1 MTNLGNENLCADE
14 ESVKRRAYAIKERM
28 KELGHKVPL
37 THAYE
42 IVATTLGYRNW
53 PTMKAALSSST
64 AAPPSADIPNP
75 DRYLATVGQSEFR
88 LADGTAISYHSL
100 LSSRSGAVELVYAPP
115 GKGKSFLLNAMNVA
129 TVNDSVGLDVW
140 DELPEIGI
148 VDIGRSSK
156 ALVDLVRARLPP
168 RLAAKASYHRL
179 RMKVSDAIN
188 PFDTPLGL
196 RRPTQSHLGFLV
208 NFVLTTLHSADS
220 DSLNTS
226 SLESY
231 EPYRASVRSAIV
243 DLYEKHGDD
252 GSTPKLFAFGV
263 VSEVDREINRLDL
276 DIKLGETTWW
286 SVVDRLFDARS
297 YAHAKMAHRHA
308 VPLLADLIP
317 VLSSSHALL
326 SSCIKRCL
334 SELPILTVPTMIE
347 KGESLITVVDIDEVS
362 PKGGHHADTQTGL
375 MYMLARHFLFSE
387 TLSARAEQVFGRY
400 AALHA
405 GRIARAGRRTK
416 VVVFDELHR
425 VTSMSPILD
434 QVASDV
440 VHAGDLGV
448 RIRLASQLLSS
459 FDQAVVKAATNIF
472 VGGIYRRD
480 TVGEH
485 FGLSASAIEAI
496 TDMPSL
502 SRNGMC
508 FLAVNREN
516 GTREQLVR
524 HVQASDGIWAF
535 ATAWADVGLRER
547 LQELVGLAPALRTL
561 AKVYPSGSASWD
573 IEDRER
579 KFRAEMNP
587 PPSNF
592 AHFGDDVIEQLASE
606 LAALS
611 ASASGD

>member
-1 MTNLGNENLCADE
+1 MTNLGNETLCADE
-14 ESVKRRAYAIKERM
+14 ESVKRRAYAVKERM

-42 IVATTLGYRNW
+42 IVATTCGYRNW

-64 AAPPSADIPNP
+64 APSPSA
-75 DRYLATVGQSEFR
+75 DRYLAGVGQSTFL
-88 LADGTAISYHSL
+88 LADGTPIPYRSL
-100 LSSRSGAVELVYAPP
+100 LSSKPGAVELVYAPP

-129 TVNDSVGLDVW
+129 TVNDCVGADVW

-148 VDIGRSSK
+148 VDIGPSSK

-168 RLAAKASYHRL
+168 KLAAKASYHRL

-196 RRPTQSHLGFLV
+196 RKPTQSHLGFLV
-208 NFVLTTLHSADS
+208 NFVLITLHGAGSISMKPRSVWSYDS
-220 DSLNTS
+220 FRT
-226 SLESY
+226 E
-231 EPYRASVRSAIV
+231 VRSAIV
-243 DLYEKHGDD
+243 DLYEKHADD
-252 GSTPKLFAFGV
+252 GDSPKLFAFGV
-263 VSEVDREINRLDL
+263 LNEVDREIDRRGIN
-276 DIKLGETTWW
+276 IELGKTTWW
-286 SVVDRLFDARS
+286 SVVDRLFEAGR
-297 YAHAKMAHRHA
+297 YAHAKMAHRLA

-317 VLSSSHALL
+317 VLSSRHAQL
-326 SSCIKRCL
+326 SSSIESCL
-334 SELPILTVPTMIE
+334 AELPILTVPTRIE
-347 KGESLITVVDIDEVS
+347 RGESLITVVDIGEVS
-362 PKGGHHADTQTGL
+362 PAGGGHKADTQTCL
-375 MYMLARHFLFSE
+375 MYMLARHFLCSE
-387 TLSARAEQVFGRY
+387 MLSARGDQVYGRY
-400 AALHA
+400 AAFHA
-405 GRIARAGRRTK
+405 GRTARAGRRTK

-440 VHAGDLGV
+440 VQAGDLGV
-448 RIRLASQLLSS
+448 RVRLASQLLTS
-459 FDQAVVKAATNIF
+459 FDQTVVTAATNIF
-472 VGGIYRRD
+472 VGGIHRRD

-485 FGLSASAIEAI
+485 FGLSASAVEAI
-496 TDMPSL
+496 TDAPYL

-508 FLAVNREN
+508 FLAVNRES

-535 ATAWADVGLRER
+535 ATAWTDVGLRER

-561 AKVYPSGSASWD
+561 AKVYPSGSASWE

-579 KFRAEMNP
+579 KFRSQIQP

-592 AHFGDDVIEQLASE
+592 AHFGDEVIEQLASE
-606 LAALS
+606 LAALTTE
-611 ASASGD
+611 GD